1 MIDTLSD
8 LIDLLPQS
16 HAFIGCHFFSLAIAM
31 AIVILKRGGRHIV
44 LSIGFT
50 RMLAPQGAALGF
62 FLLGERRCSC
72 AGDGTVLSVA
82 INGARGSRKQKIH
95 PGYQEKKTEQKW

>member
-16 HAFIGCHFFSLAIAM
+16 HAFIGCHFFPLAIAM
-31 AIVILKRGGRHIV
+31 AIVILKRGGRHIA

-50 RMLAPQGAALGF
+50 RMLAPQGTALGF
-62 FLLGERRCSC
+62 FLFGERRCSC